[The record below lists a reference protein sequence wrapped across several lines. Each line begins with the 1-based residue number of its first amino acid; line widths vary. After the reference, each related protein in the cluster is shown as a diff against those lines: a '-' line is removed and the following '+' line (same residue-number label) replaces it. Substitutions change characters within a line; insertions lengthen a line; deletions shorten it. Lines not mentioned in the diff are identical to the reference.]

1 MRRIYAYFISLP
13 LLAIAIS
20 ANLSAQDTITVPLRI
35 KAGIDI
41 AGPLVYSANK
51 NILNTEFFFSAD
63 LSEKKA
69 VYLSTGFLDYKFS
82 QYNYEYTNRG
92 AFLKAGLDFN
102 FLKPDKAADKYWAGV
117 GLRYGITVFNSEY
130 PSFSQDNYWGKT
142 ISSISRTTHW
152 AHFLEISPGIRTQI
166 FSNFSMGWNISMRM
180 MLYSGTGKDLKPI
193 YLPGFGNAQKNISAG
208 VNYYLVWS
216 IPYKKIRVIL
226 KKEEPEETDETEGTQ
241 GSSNTGNRQQVQGGR
256 Q

>member
-1 MRRIYAYFISLP
+1 MRRIFASFISLP
-13 LLAIAIS
+13 LLVTVLT

-41 AGPLVYSANK
+41 AGPVIYAANK
-51 NILNTEFFFSAD
+51 NILNTEVFFSAD

-69 VYLSTGFLDYKFS
+69 VYLSAGFLDYKFS
-82 QYNYEYTNRG
+82 QYNYEYLNKG

-102 FLKPDKAADKYWAGV
+102 LLKPEKAADKYWAGV

-130 PSFSQDNYWGKT
+130 PSFSQDNYWGNT
-142 ISSISRTTHW
+142 VSSISKSTHW

-166 FSNFSMGWNISMRM
+166 FSNISMGWNISMRM
-180 MLYSGTGKDLKPI
+180 LIYSGSGKDLKPI
-193 YLPGFGNAQKNISAG
+193 YLPGFGNAQKTVTAG
-208 VNYYLVWS
+208 VSYYLVWS

-226 KKEEPEETDETEGTQ
+226 KKEEPEETEDTQ
-241 GSSNTGNRQQVQGGR
+241 GSTNNGNRQ
-256 Q
+256 